1 MSLPNT
7 PPRLDSSLT
16 PTVRPRRLRATPAM
30 RELVRENRWSPAQL
44 VLPIFVREGI
54 DEPVPIVSLPGQFQH
69 TVASAVALAREVA
82 DAGVGGVII
91 FGVPA
96 EENKDEFGSNA
107 WAEECIA
114 NQALRAIRDEVGDE
128 LVLMADTCLDE
139 FTSHGHCGPLTECGD
154 VDNDAAVACYQKV
167 AVSQAAAGA
176 QVVAPSGM
184 MDGQV
189 EAIRA
194 ALDEAGYRDVAI
206 LAYSAKFASAF
217 YGPFRDA
224 VGCELTGDRKT
235 YQEDPA
241 NLREALYETE
251 LDIAEGADMVM
262 VKPGSSYLDVLSAV
276 AEMSPVPVAV
286 YQVSGEYAMVAA
298 AAERGWIDRDRIVDE
313 QLTSFVRA
321 GADFILTYWA
331 LTATQWRKEK

>member
-1 MSLPNT
+1 MSPLNN
-7 PPRLDSSLT
+7 PPRLDSSLK
-16 PTVRPRRLRATPAM
+16 PYVRPRRLRGTPAL
-30 RELVRENRWSPAQL
+30 RELVRENRWSPRQL
-44 VLPIFVREGI
+44 VLPMFVREGI
-54 DEPVPIVSLPGQFQH
+54 SEPAPISSLPGQFQH
-69 TVASAVALAREVA
+69 TVESAVALGREAAR
-82 DAGVGGVII
+82 AGVGGLIV

-96 EENKDEFGSNA
+96 EENKDELGSNA
-107 WAEECIA
+107 WAADCIA
-114 NQALRAIRDEVGDE
+114 NQALRALRGELGDDI
-128 LVLMADTCLDE
+128 VLMADTCLDE
-139 FTSHGHCGPLTECGD
+139 FTSHGHCGPLTESGD

-167 AVSQAAAGA
+167 AVSQAEAGA

-189 EAIRA
+189 AAIRA
-194 ALDEAGYRDVAI
+194 ALDEAGFDDVAI

-224 VGCELTGDRKT
+224 VGCELSGDRKT

-241 NLREALYETE
+241 NRREALYETE

-262 VKPGSSYLDVLSAV
+262 VKPGSSYLDVLSDV
-276 AEMSPVPVAV
+276 AETSPVPVGV

-298 AAERGWIDRDRIVDE
+298 AAERGWIDRGRIIDE

-331 LTATQWRKEK
+331 LDAARF

>member
-1 MSLPNT
+1 METVSTSPI
-7 PPRLDSSLT
+7 LDSAVK
-16 PTVRPRRLRATPAM
+16 PYVRPRRLRATPAL
-30 RELVRENRWSPAQL
+30 RELVRENRWSTRQL

-54 DEPVPIVSLPGQFQH
+54 SEPAPIASLPGQFQH
-69 TVASAVALAREVA
+69 TVTSAVALTREAV

-107 WAEECIA
+107 WSADCIA
-114 NQALRAIRDEVGDE
+114 NKALRAIRDEVGE
-128 LVLMADTCLDE
+128 RIVLMADTCLDE
-139 FTSHGHCGPLTECGD
+139 FTSHGHCGPLTPQGD

-167 AVSQAAAGA
+167 AVSQAEAGA
-176 QVVAPSGM
+176 QIVAPSGM

-189 EAIRA
+189 AAIRA
-194 ALDEAGYRDVAI
+194 ALDEAGFDDVAI

-224 VGCELTGDRKT
+224 VGCELSGDRKS

-241 NLREALYETE
+241 NRREALHETE

-262 VKPGSSYLDVLSAV
+262 VKPGSSYLDILSDV
-276 AEMSPVPVAV
+276 AEILPVPVGV

-298 AAERGWIDRDRIVDE
+298 AAERGWIDLERIVDE

-331 LTATQWRKEK
+331 LTAAKWC